1 MSESEKMVK
10 QEGEKVLKEHPPAK
24 GKGAKKLNKEDEM
37 SESKKMVKEEGEK
50 VLKEHPPAKSKGA
63 KKLNKEEMIAAIKG
77 MTVLDLAELVKALET
92 EFGVSAAV
100 LAATASPAGAVAELS
115 PTPEVEEQVEFS
127 VILKEIGANKINVIK
142 AVRELTTL
150 GLREAKELVESAPKA
165 VKEGVTKEEAATT
178 KQKLEEAGATIEV
191 K

>member
-24 GKGAKKLNKEDEM
+24 G
-37 SESKKMVKEEGEK
+37 
-50 VLKEHPPAKSKGA
+50 KGA